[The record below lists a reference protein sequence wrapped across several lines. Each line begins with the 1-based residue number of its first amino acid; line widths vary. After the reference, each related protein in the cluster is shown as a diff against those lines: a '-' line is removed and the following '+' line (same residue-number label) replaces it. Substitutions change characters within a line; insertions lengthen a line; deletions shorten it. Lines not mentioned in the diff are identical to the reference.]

1 MSSKARGGWSLV
13 RLLSIQARNFKK
25 LHLDDPVQFSDG
37 ITLITGLNESGK
49 SSVLDA
55 ILYALFGRVTRP
67 PKAKNE
73 DLVAYGAK
81 EAAVSLDFEVGE
93 RRFRV
98 SRRLS
103 KTKPTRASLDELRMK
118 GSPQTLA
125 SGQEKVNEEIV
136 RLLGGITYQEIVS
149 STVVAQK
156 ELNKLIELNKDDR
169 KKIINAFLNLE
180 SFNFV
185 MTDLVEERRN
195 LEGSSSRVGRLQ
207 AEREKLELLKRELD
221 EYKKS
226 SQEKTRLADE
236 SSKLDES
243 AKELQVKFNETDQ
256 MYSDLRKYET
266 AVKTRESLASQLDS
280 KKKILD
286 DQRSRTER
294 LHKEIDSVRQELER
308 FTTYDK
314 AEPTLVELR
323 SRLEKAKS
331 WSLELSAAERSW
343 RTLNQEVLELS
354 QKLGS
359 NDEAE
364 LRDTRSK
371 VSKPILPYVL
381 LSALFFVV
389 AFVAFTLGS
398 LIAAFVMI
406 AAALIPAIIVGLRL
420 NAATSLAKHQSVLG
434 DLGYLD
440 AKRHDLTSVEQ
451 HQTQARQEFESSQ
464 RELEI
469 TCAKLQS
476 YGNMF
481 RLPAQGGAL
490 EAAQTILDSSGKDLQ
505 AREALR
511 VKVQT
516 LNDEAGK
523 LPRGAEMSGLENE
536 MTDLEQRINELVLPA
551 LRDGIVFVP
560 ELVSATLIA
569 RDELSRQL
577 TTTQS
582 KIEQNLQRVRELE
595 KYLSEHAGIPSSVQS
610 QEQVVG
616 ELDRR
621 LRVIKRAI
629 EGVQSTG
636 ESLRNRIRPNVQGYM
651 SAVLPALTSSKYR
664 AAVLD
669 DDYNLQVWDPEAGEY
684 RPKEV
689 YSGGTEDQFLLAM
702 RLSFALALL
711 PEVKGQKPEFVFLDE
726 PLGSSDEVRRSGIV
740 DYLAQDLSKKF
751 RQIFIISHVGGLEE
765 HVQNIVSL
773 EDGRVV

>member
-195 LEGSSSRVGRLQ
+195 LEGSSSRVGRLH

-221 EYKKS
+221 EYQKS

-243 AKELQVKFNETDQ
+243 AKELQVKFNEKDQ
-256 MYSDLRKYET
+256 LYSDLRKYET
-266 AVKTRESLASQLDS
+266 AVKTRESLASQLNS

-286 DQRSRTER
+286 DQRTRTER
-294 LHKEIDSVRQELER
+294 LRKEIDSVRRELER

-359 NDEAE
+359 NDEAK
-364 LRDTRSK
+364 LRDTRRQ

-469 TCAKLQS
+469 ICGKLQS
-476 YGNMF
+476 HGDMF

-560 ELVSATLIA
+560 ELVSAALIA